1 MTQLNA
7 GRGATHQPRHDGV
20 NTEARIRS
28 ERPLER
34 LIAIDTGSDGSGAAE
49 GGGLTASPLELR
61 FTGTPIT
68 RAIGKAIEAPFSEQG
83 AVLRC
88 HWERN

>member
-20 NTEARIRS
+20 NTEARFR
-28 ERPLER
+28 
-34 LIAIDTGSDGSGAAE
+34 SDGSGAAE